1 MRSEKNNIKF
11 YQKDSVEIIEG
22 DGNIMF
28 PFYTYNCFLIGT
40 IIRGKARLEMRN
52 QEYFLEQGMVFMVP
66 SNVKGVLKYVSKF
79 SYIGI
84 CIKGPLA
91 NRMKGYCMN
100 RYVFKNIGS
109 SLEKLCEGYKEHGD
123 QEKFFYSILRTLKF
137 RKNFRAKIKM
147 QTNNLIVDRAI
158 EYINAHVCEK
168 CSIEK
173 IAKELFVSKYYF
185 CRLFKK
191 EMGIT
196 PKQYVIQ
203 KKLCMVKK
211 RIWENE
217 TETKIAED
225 LDFAAQSH
233 MCSLFKKYM
242 GLSIREYKNNLTI
255 K

>member
-1 MRSEKNNIKF
+1 MQSEKNNIKF

-40 IIRGKARLEMRN
+40 IIRGNARLEMRN
-52 QEYFLEQGMVFMVP
+52 KEYLLEQGMVFIVP
-66 SNVKGVLKYVSKF
+66 SNVKIVLKYVSKF

-84 CIKGPLA
+84 CIKDQLA
-91 NRMKGYCMN
+91 YRMNDYCIN
-100 RYVFKNIGS
+100 RYVLKNIGGS
-109 SLEKLCEGYKEHGD
+109 IEKLCEDYKEHED
-123 QEKFFYSILRTLKF
+123 QEQFFESILGILKLKIDF
-137 RKNFRAKIKM
+137 RSKVRIPRH
-147 QTNNLIVDRAI
+147 NLIVDRAI
-158 EYINAHVCEK
+158 EYINAHVYEK

-196 PKQYVIQ
+196 PKQYMMQ
-203 KKLCMVKK
+203 KKLCIIK
-211 RIWENE
+211 RKIWEDE
-217 TETKIAED
+217 SETKIAED
-225 LDFAAQSH
+225 LEFAAQSH